1 METIKVM
8 PWGDDQGE
16 FVLINKEDFD
26 ASVHKRY
33 DEGAKKAAT
42 QPKAPSVED
51 LKAALAAKGVEVP
64 EGAKKADLQALLDK
78 ANAEGAGASGAE
90 NQG

>member
-1 METIKVM
+1 M
-8 PWGDDQGE
+8 PWGEDQGD
-16 FVLINKEDFD
+16 FVLINEEDFD
-26 ASVHKRY
+26 PNVHKRY

-42 QPKAPSVED
+42 QPKASVDE
-51 LKAALAAKGVEVP
+51 LRAALTAKGIEIP

-78 ANAEGAGASGAE
+78 ADAEGASDGD

>member
-1 METIKVM
+1 MKTIKVM
-8 PWGDDQGE
+8 PWGEDQGD
-16 FVLINKEDFD
+16 FVLINEEDFD

-33 DEGAKKAAT
+33 DEGAKKAVA
-42 QPKAPSVED
+42 QPKAPSVDE
-51 LKAALAAKGVEVP
+51 LRAALTAKGIDIP

-78 ANAEGAGASGAE
+78 ANAEGTSDSE